1 MSRENADYLMRRAR
15 EAGITTPQ
23 ELANF
28 MGQMQVE
35 SGGYARMSENLH
47 YSGKRLL
54 EVFPGRNGLDNVA
67 DANRIAA
74 GGPESIANA
83 IYGGTWGKKNLG
95 NTHPDD
101 GWTYHG
107 RGYVQLTGRAN
118 YARVG
123 RELGLDLVNHPEL
136 AEDRENAARIAIH
149 YWKTRVVPNG
159 HQHDVK
165 EATHDI
171 NGGYNHLA
179 ERRAAAEAWGQQLG
193 RPAPAANEQNHRDGH
208 SRGAAGGRDGDG
220 HADTRD
226 IDVRHLQRELT
237 RLGYRDASGHALKPD
252 GDFGDRTKEAVQAFQ
267 RAHGIDPI
275 GVVGPQTRA
284 ALRQAEHH
292 ATPVDPAH
300 PDHALHRQ
308 STAAVQRLD
317 ASLGH
322 HRDGHSERLEA
333 SVTRLAKATGLT
345 RIDHVVTGGNGNVF
359 VVEGGLDDP
368 ARRVAHMPLQT
379 ALGTPVAESFRQL
392 AQHPQ
397 PNATADHGVEQTRQA
412 QQHFEHHEGL
422 RRALAP

>member
-1 MSRENADYLMRRAR
+1 MSRENADYLLRRAR
-15 EAGITTPQ
+15 EAGVTDPK

-28 MGQMQVE
+28 MGQMQIE

-179 ERRAAAEAWGQQLG
+179 ERRVAAKVWEQQLERSASMAG
-193 RPAPAANEQNHRDGH
+193 EPTHRDGH
-208 SRGAAGGRDGDG
+208 SNDTAGRQPRNAYADARDF
-220 HADTRD
+220 
-226 IDVRHLQRELT
+226 DVLHLQRELT
-237 RLGYRDASGHALKPD
+237 RLGYRDAHGHVLKAD

-275 GVVGPQTRA
+275 GIVGPQTRA
-284 ALRQAEHH
+284 ALRQAEQRP
-292 ATPVDPAH
+292 TPVDPAH

-308 STAAVQRLD
+308 SMTAVQRLD

-322 HRDGHSERLEA
+322 HRDANSERLEA
-333 SVTRLAKATGLT
+333 SVTRLAKENGLT
-345 RIDHVVTGGNGNVF
+345 RIDHVVLGKNGNVF

-368 ARRVAHMPLQT
+368 ARRVAHMPVQ
-379 ALGTPVAESFRQL
+379 AAVATPAAESFRHMAL
-392 AQHPQ
+392 HPQ
-397 PNATADHGVEQTRQA
+397 PNPTSGDAEQARRA
-412 QQHFEHHEGL
+412 QFEHHEGL